1 MAAHPGKVASV
12 HEAMHVRSTVRHSPE
27 TGCFVGAPALHLHQ
41 PSFSPSQLFVVQH
54 QWKLS
59 SHAVQYSWWLL
70 QPLIVLSV
78 HLRGNQNFTVR
89 SR

>member
-1 MAAHPGKVASV
+1 
-12 HEAMHVRSTVRHSPE
+12 MHVRSTVRHSPE

-59 SHAVQYSWWLL
+59 SHAVQYSWGEL
-70 QPLIVLSV
+70 QPLTVLSV
-78 HLRGNQNFTVR
+78 QDARQGVELSCAEIKR
-89 SR
+89 SGE